1 MSADNPSGKLLSI
14 LDSAIILAMFSAV
27 CYVMGHAALIGTARR
42 LRLPL
47 FLMPAIGPETIIL
60 TGGRYLVLFGAL
72 SLLLYFFW
80 ILVGRRVGFL
90 EAKLR
95 PLWLRIGL
103 RAKQHPHVYLL
114 LLFIAGGAIV
124 YIVPLLLPLTPR
136 LASGRSSVEVVAL
149 QLKAP
154 DASLA
159 GRSFRYLWPQEGVVI
174 LEDKANGELVV
185 IRDDE
190 IKLMI
195 LTRSY

>member
-1 MSADNPSGKLLSI
+1 MAEDTPSGKLLSV
-14 LDSAIILAMFSAV
+14 LDSAVILAMFSAV
-27 CYVMGHAALIGTARR
+27 CYVMGHNALIGAARR

-47 FLMPAIGPETIIL
+47 FLMPAFGPETVIL
-60 TGGRYLVLFGAL
+60 VGGRYLVLFGAL
-72 SLLLYFFW
+72 GLLLYFLW

-90 EAKLR
+90 EAKLS
-95 PLWLRIGL
+95 PVWLRIGL

-114 LLFIAGGAIV
+114 LVCITGGAIV
-124 YIVPLLLPLTPR
+124 YSVPLLLPLTPR
-136 LASGRSSVEVVAL
+136 LGGGRPSVEVVAL
-149 QLKAP
+149 QLKEP

-159 GRSFRYLWPQEGVVI
+159 GRSFRYLWPQEGIVI

-185 IRDDE
+185 IREDE